1 MRAHRRISNPRLS
14 TLIPD
19 SAAEAGANRN
29 KRAVIGSHRVWH
41 RGAIPVKIRAV
52 ARCHLKSPHAGTNRA
67 ASVVSLR
74 GSRKET
80 VLHVNGVA
88 GCIRGRPKSQ
98 NNADQTQRERSCFY
112 VGL

>member
-1 MRAHRRISNPRLS
+1 M
-14 TLIPD
+14 
-19 SAAEAGANRN
+19 
-29 KRAVIGSHRVWH
+29 WH
-41 RGAIPVKIRAV
+41 RGAIPIKIRAV

-98 NNADQTQRERSCFY
+98 NNPDQTQRKRGCPYVRPQCFRLLDALPEKPREIGNQREQP
-112 VGL
+112 GLEKDGMA